1 MVTVYPTLLSL
12 DFLNIQNEMEKIDP
26 YAHGYQLDVMDNHF
40 VPNLTYGP
48 DLVNAVSRFTYKKLW
63 LHLMVDDPKTLLDR
77 FFMQPESIVSFHIES
92 DAKIS
97 ETIKHI
103 EAKKWLPSIAINPK
117 TPLEEIFPF
126 LPVIHQVLVMSV
138 EPGIAQQDF
147 LPETA
152 DRIRK
157 LVAFRQTSKLP
168 FRIGV
173 DGGIKASNI
182 AQVVTEGAD
191 DIAVASAIFTAKDSV
206 AALKELTDI
215 ADRSARKA

>member
-92 DAKIS
+92 DVKIS
-97 ETIKHI
+97 EMVAEHCNQSKN
-103 EAKKWLPSIAINPK
+103 ALRRNFPLFACDPSS
-117 TPLEEIFPF
+117 TCH
-126 LPVIHQVLVMSV
+126 VC
-138 EPGIAQQDF
+138 
-147 LPETA
+147 
-152 DRIRK
+152 
-157 LVAFRQTSKLP
+157 
-168 FRIGV
+168 
-173 DGGIKASNI
+173 
-182 AQVVTEGAD
+182 
-191 DIAVASAIFTAKDSV
+191 
-206 AALKELTDI
+206 
-215 ADRSARKA
+215 

>member
-1 MVTVYPTLLSL
+1 MATIYPALLSL
-12 DFLNIQNEMEKIDP
+12 DFLNVQKELEKIDSL
-26 YAHGYQLDVMDNHF
+26 ASGYQLDVMDNHF

-48 DLVNAVSRFTYKKLW
+48 DFVNAVSQFTYKKLW
-63 LHLMVDDPKTLLDR
+63 LHLMVDDPNVLLDR

-92 DAKIS
+92 NAKIS

-103 EAKKWLPSIAINPK
+103 EEKKWFTSIAINPK

-138 EPGIAQQDF
+138 EPGFAQQDF
-147 LPETA
+147 LPQTA
-152 DRIRK
+152 ERIRK
-157 LVAFRQTSKLP
+157 LDGFRQSSKLP

-173 DGGIKASNI
+173 DGGINASNI

-191 DIAVASAIFTAKDSV
+191 DIAVASAIFRAKDP
-206 AALKELTDI
+206 AKAMAELTDI
-215 ADRSARKA
+215 VHTASRKA